1 MNKDLADLK
10 PIILKALQG
19 TRRHFKTIVF
29 VVVAL
34 LYSYLVW
41 QINVLNRRQPD
52 EGVVTQKIQSVKRP
66 TIDVDTA
73 KKLKALEDNS
83 QEVESLFK
91 QARENPFEE

>member
-1 MNKDLADLK
+1 MLLSALK
-10 PIILKALQG
+10 GARK
-19 TRRHFKTIVF
+19 HFKTIVF

-52 EGVVTQKIQSVKRP
+52 EYAVTQKIKSIKRP
-66 TIDVDTA
+66 SIDVDTA
-73 KKLKALEDNS
+73 EKLKALEDNS
-83 QEVESLFK
+83 QEVKSLFK